1 MNKNYEFKNI
11 VGYNDE
17 KEELLTFVKLF
28 KEGKE
33 KEFYPRVILLDIFH
47 IIV

>member
-28 KEGKE
+28 KEGKD
-33 KEFYPRVILLDIFH
+33 KEFYPRGILLGIFH
-47 IIV
+47 INV